1 MSNKVKRTTSS
12 MSFSLSRWF
21 RKISTAQPSSVIM
34 SIIAIAFAVF
44 LFSGGV
50 FSLATQP
57 PYYAYI
63 GNNFYFIWSR
73 SLQHSSALGDQ
84 FVSESIISSALYA
97 MGFVGLLS
105 IYQSTKYA
113 YKPRQAYMM
122 LIIGVTLLLL
132 AYIFLE
138 AAIDAKV

>member
-1 MSNKVKRTTSS
+1 MSNKVKKTAST

-21 RKISTAQPSSVIM
+21 RKISTAQPSSILI
-34 SIIAIAFAVF
+34 SIIVIAYAIFLLGGGLFAIT
-44 LFSGGV
+44 
-50 FSLATQP
+50 TQP

-63 GNNFYFIWSR
+63 HNNFYFIWSR
-73 SLQHSSALGDQ
+73 TLQGSSALGDQ
-84 FVSESIISSALYA
+84 FVSETLISNALYA
-97 MGFVGLLS
+97 MGFVGLFA

-138 AAIDAKV
+138 YAIDAKV